1 MSDEDDAIGEVI
13 DFSAQKSLGSDLEYS
28 GYLFEH
34 WKKFVIAKSVASA
47 KNLKDLSILV
57 SGLK

>member
-1 MSDEDDAIGEVI
+1 MLFEGI
-13 DFSAQKSLGSDLEYS
+13 DFSVQKSLGSCPKYS

-34 WKKFVIAKSVASA
+34 WKKFVFAKSVASA